1 MTSPV
6 NCFVDYF
13 DKVITI
19 FEVIMVVLHQ
29 GLRALSITL
38 ELEPKKVKDIVRCSR
53 FVTFGDI
60 KRYVLNVSNFIGRRN
75 KEYE

>member
-6 NCFVDYF
+6 NCFMDYF

-19 FEVIMVVLHQ
+19 FEVIMVGLRQ
-29 GLRALSITL
+29 GLRALSIPL
-38 ELEPKKVKDIVRCSR
+38 ELEPKKFKDIVRCSR
-53 FVTFGDI
+53 FLTLGVI